1 MLKYKNCHC
10 GLWNELKVLTAVF
23 FGCAKD
29 EKNSWFSDLFR
40 IFKLK
45 DGAFIAI
52 KRDAVS

>member
-1 MLKYKNCHC
+1 MKYKNCHC